1 MKPTLQFRI
10 AQQLTLTPQ
19 LQQAIRMLQMSSL
32 ELAQELEQALR
43 DNPFLERSD
52 ESLDSFGSG
61 DFQAAEEPQAFAMAV
76 AISARASSVLM
87 ISISDKGSTRPD
99 TWTT

>member
-61 DFQAAEEPQAFAMAV
+61 DFQAA
-76 AISARASSVLM
+76 
-87 ISISDKGSTRPD
+87 
-99 TWTT
+99 

>member
-32 ELAQELEQALR
+32 ELAHEVEQALR
-43 DNPFLERSD
+43 ENPFLERTD
-52 ESLDSFGSG
+52 ESIDSFGSG
-61 DFQAAEEPQAFAMAV
+61 DFQASGGEASKDSQIPQ
-76 AISARASSVLM
+76 IGRAHV
-87 ISISDKGSTRPD
+87 
-99 TWTT
+99 

>member
-52 ESLDSFGSG
+52 ESL
-61 DFQAAEEPQAFAMAV
+61 
-76 AISARASSVLM
+76 
-87 ISISDKGSTRPD
+87 
-99 TWTT
+99 

>member
-43 DNPFLERSD
+43 DNPFLESRPLRSHRLLPWRWRLRA
-52 ESLDSFGSG
+52 EASLTIRQGRSRCLI
-61 DFQAAEEPQAFAMAV
+61 V
-76 AISARASSVLM
+76 
-87 ISISDKGSTRPD
+87 
-99 TWTT
+99 